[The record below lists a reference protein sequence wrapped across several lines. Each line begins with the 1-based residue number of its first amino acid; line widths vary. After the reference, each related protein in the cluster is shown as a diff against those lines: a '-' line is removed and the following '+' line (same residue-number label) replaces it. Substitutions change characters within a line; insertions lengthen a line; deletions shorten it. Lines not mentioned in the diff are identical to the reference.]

1 MPYAEDDSP
10 TLAAFLRARRA
21 LVTPDE
27 VGLPP
32 GRSRRVPGLRREEL
46 ALLAGVSVDYY
57 TRLEQGRDS
66 RPSEEVLDALARVL
80 RLGED
85 ARAHLHSLAS
95 APRRR
100 ARPTTRPTVRPSV
113 QRMLDSM
120 VQVPA
125 LIVTPYMDVLACNR
139 LGAALYVGL
148 MELPQRERNVIR
160 MAFLSP
166 GASEL
171 FPDWNRVAAESVAFL
186 RAALA
191 PDPDHPR
198 ITELVGELSIHSA
211 EFRRLWARHEVARKR
226 GGTKT
231 FRNPQVGELTLDWD
245 VFANV
250 DGGEAMLVTYTAV
263 PSSPDAERLMLLSSL
278 AAEPAAAAQRPPE
291 SGPAGSAAPS
301 GGSGGRT
308 RGD

>member
-1 MPYAEDDSP
+1 MSRPKDEAA

-21 LVTPDE
+21 LVTPEE

-66 RPSEEVLDALARVL
+66 RPSAEVLDALARVL
-80 RLGED
+80 RLGDD
-85 ARAHLHSLAS
+85 ARAHLHSLAA

-100 ARPTTRPTVRPSV
+100 GRRVARPTVRASV
-113 QRMLDSM
+113 RRMLDSM
-120 VQVPA
+120 LHVPA

-139 LGAALYVGL
+139 LGAALYTGL
-148 MELPQRERNVIR
+148 MELPERERNVIR
-160 MAFLSP
+160 MGFLSP
-166 GASEL
+166 GAAEL
-171 FPDWNRVAAESVAFL
+171 YPDWNLVAAESVAYL
-186 RAALA
+186 RAALV

-198 ITELVGELSIHSA
+198 VVELVGELSIHSA
-211 EFRRLWARHEVARKR
+211 QFRRLWARHEVARKR

-231 FRNPQVGELTLDWD
+231 FRNPLVGELTLDWD

-250 DGGEAMLVTYTAV
+250 DGGEAMLVTYSAA
-263 PSSPDAERLMLLSSL
+263 PGSPDAERLMLLSSL
-278 AAEPAAAAQRPPE
+278 AEPVAETGAD
-291 SGPAGSAAPS
+291 AGDGATTGADAERR
-301 GGSGGRT
+301 GRSRT
-308 RGD
+308 